1 MEDRTGSLKARP
13 SFPTE
18 KVFNR
23 KAEAK
28 EEVISGR
35 WVVMKTGINISV
47 YTSSEGLTLYHQHS
61 ETLLPSQRIQKA
73 EVT

>member
-28 EEVISGR
+28 EEVVSGR
-35 WVVMKTGINISV
+35 RGLMKPGINISV
-47 YTSSEGLTLYHQHS
+47 YTSSEGLALYHQHTVRRCCHHK
-61 ETLLPSQRIQKA
+61 EYRKLR
-73 EVT
+73 